1 MTERAH
7 LIVTAKDPQQ
17 RWPDCRISPSVIFC
31 WRGMRPILPRII
43 SSLTRLFRSGRVIRR
58 RRSSCTGRHYRP
70 TANLIGPESRCGGD
84 PIDAQ
89 TAMAIAIAAKMV
101 ALTGFSL
108 SISIFDSYP
117 SRRRGVRLL
126 SKPSARSGQRHLLLR
141 HSWDRHHPVQVGR
154 SRRRRPQMPRRQE
167 RTAPNLSGR
176 RIG

>member
-1 MTERAH
+1 
-7 LIVTAKDPQQ
+7 
-17 RWPDCRISPSVIFC
+17 VIFC

-43 SSLTRLFRSGRVIRR
+43 SSLRPFGRAEWEGGAPRPAM
-58 RRSSCTGRHYRP
+58 SCAGPPYRP
-70 TANLIGPESRCGGD
+70 TANLIGAESRCGGD

-141 HSWDRHHPVQVGR
+141 HSWDRHHPAQLEGIADADHKCPGGR
-154 SRRRRPQMPRRQE
+154 SVLHPTFR
-167 RTAPNLSGR
+167 AG
-176 RIG
+176 G